1 MGIIDERTIRTV
13 ANEHW
18 NWTIRIEY
26 TEDDTEYKVTV
37 TASLT
42 GDRYYDYNIDLVST
56 DIWWELRFDGTNK
69 EIKRLYYSNGQHQKL
84 PAGTYGPYTLTKTY
98 NKIDGAQYKNVSVQ
112 AWCSANVDINML
124 GIASPY
130 TVSFTIPSG
139 YTAPS
144 NFKINPTSS
153 GTNSI
158 TTTASWTSG
167 LHPPKTPTATISI
180 NNNTGDITESGK
192 SVEIKNLSS
201 NTKYTVSGK
210 LYDGKTTVYPETN
223 DIEYWTH
230 PIINDPTLT
239 RRSGYEHSII
249 DVTVLA
255 SVASDYDQFAYKLD
269 NGKWTGWTTD
279 KTHSFT
285 GLSENTKYTVYVKM
299 KNTSS
304 GYESAEKSASITTW
318 YNPVSNLN
326 VVLVN
331 KWYWYMEIKSS
342 YKYNGSISKF
352 EFAVGN
358 DEDWMDKGT
367 TNLHSRG
374 STTPGWEKN
383 LKYNT
388 TYTCWVRLTDN
399 HGRQYKTTADFK
411 TLDERPLYVGNELR
425 EVKLIQ
431 PDGTVKYITPNLLS
445 VVQPNGTVVNM
456 NKIIN
461 NDSRTEYK

>member
-1 MGIIDERTIRTV
+1 MGTIYEGSRGVIDYPDWWK
-13 ANEHW
+13 W
-18 NWTIRIEY
+18 NLVIKS
-26 TEDDTEYKVTV
+26 TEDDTTYTVTV
-37 TASLT
+37 TATLSGTTTFNL
-42 GDRYYDYNIDLVST
+42 DLMEA
-56 DIWWELRFDGTNK
+56 DIWWSLSFDGTTK
-69 EIKRLYYSNGQHQKL
+69 EVLRVYRSNGRYQDL
-84 PAGTYGPYTLTKTY
+84 AAGTYGSYTLTKTY
-98 NKIDGAQYKNVSVQ
+98 NKIDGEQYKNVSVNVHG
-112 AWCSANVDINML
+112 SANVYTNML
-124 GIASPY
+124 GITPFN
-130 TVSFTIPSG
+130 VSFTIPSG

-144 NFKINPTSS
+144 NFKISPTSS
-153 GTNSI
+153 STNSI

-192 SVEIKNLSS
+192 SVEIKKLSS

-223 DIEYWTH
+223 NIEYWTY
-230 PIINDPTLT
+230 PIINNPVLT

-249 DVTVLA
+249 DVSVSA
-255 SVASDYDQFAYKLD
+255 NVASDYDQFAYKLG
-269 NGKWTGWTTD
+269 NGSWTNWTTD

-285 GLSENTKYTVYVKM
+285 GLSENTTYTVYVKM

-331 KWYWYMEIKSS
+331 RWYWYMEIKSS

-358 DEDWMDKGT
+358 DEDWVNKGT

-399 HGRQYKTTADFK
+399 HGRIYNKTADFK